1 MKPIDRLLSMM
12 AVMALGMTPLVSLSQ
27 VDTLPINDREILGK
41 DNISLDASESE
52 KLIIAASRSTKSVD
66 ELPVTLYII
75 SHDDIIQ
82 NGWVTLCD
90 VLKTVPGI
98 RVSQPHSGEFGE
110 AFIQRGMMGNTYTK
124 ILINNVDIKPAVL
137 TGMVLGANIP
147 VRQAERIEIIYG
159 PASASYGN
167 DACGGVINIVT
178 KDDIEKPFAM
188 ADIMAGT
195 GQYHYVNFMAGGKFG
210 RGKHVA
216 QFSIYGSNLRYKDM
230 NITDYDKDDIFNRW
244 NFYEQRGDRFVY
256 KDADGEHNI
265 SPKEITEDVLNNPQK
280 LFQLQQY
287 KEIVGYNAKWVGDL
301 SYPEFC
307 KIGQEAAQAGI
318 EVKYR
323 GLRITYNYLFRKDF
337 SNLGH
342 TPMLFGYSDP
352 DNMMGE
358 RIIRAAAIGD
368 WKFGRLTTNTVLK
381 YVFYR
386 MDQNSQ
392 RDVCYSN
399 LRQYMYGA
407 GDDIGFE
414 ENLTFEANDHLAL
427 SAGMSYQYSGLLPTT
442 NESPNKFDF
451 SSYKSFAT
459 KVDYTDPL
467 FGDFGI
473 YPHTYSTF
481 GTYGQAVWDWKRFS
495 FTGGI
500 RYDYNTKW
508 GASVNPRIAA
518 LVKITDRL
526 TFRVSRGYAF
536 KAPSAQQLNGV
547 TAVNSGITYNN
558 IMKMLGYPQV
568 DTVLIA
574 YQQMPVRTLEP
585 ENIASTE
592 FGLRYYFNNQ
602 NNEYVEIVA
611 YTNRIDDPIVRVW
624 ATLDTTKYHGIG
636 SSAVSDDY
644 PPTSRA
650 YRNETNSQIKL
661 VAYQLIAVKKDVI
674 KSIHL
679 DIEGGITITS
689 GHEDISDDNYKGATF
704 NRVDYIRQTPKF
716 MGQFSFDF
724 KFLKIMHLRVENIY
738 CSKWARKYYIG
749 NDNDMF
755 WATPYYNLDCMLGM
769 KFSKNLTGTLKVY
782 NVFDAQYGGIDA
794 KDMDVDLRYNPQLR
808 RNFRICLSYSF

>member
-1 MKPIDRLLSMM
+1 MM
-12 AVMALGMTPLVSLSQ
+12 AVAAFAIGVLPAASQ

-41 DNISLDASESE
+41 DDINYDVKEAE
-52 KLIIAASRSTKSVD
+52 KLVIAASRSTKSVD

-124 ILINNVDIKPAVL
+124 VLINGVDIKPAVL

-178 KDDIEKPFAM
+178 KEAADKPFGM

-195 GQYHYVNFMAGGKFG
+195 GEYHYVNFMAGGKFG

-216 QFSIYGSNLRYKDM
+216 QFSIYGSNLRYKNM
-230 NITDYDKDDIFNRW
+230 NITDYDDDDVYNRW
-244 NFYEQRGDRFVY
+244 NFYEQRGDMFTY
-256 KDADGEHNI
+256 KDAEGVHTI
-265 SPKEITEDVLNNPQK
+265 SPKDVTQEMLSSPKILPQ
-280 LFQLQQY
+280 FSQF
-287 KEIVGYNAKWVGDL
+287 KEIMGYSAGWDGDL
-301 SYPEFC
+301 SYPKFC

-323 GLRITYNYLFRKDF
+323 GLRVTYNYLFRKDF
-337 SNLGH
+337 TNLGH

-352 DNMMGE
+352 GNMEGE
-358 RIIRAAAIGD
+358 RIIRAAIIGD
-368 WKFGRLTTNTVLK
+368 WKLGRLTTNTVVK
-381 YVFYR
+381 YVYYR

-392 RDVCYSN
+392 RQVCYSN

-407 GDDIGFE
+407 GDDLGFE
-414 ENLTFEANDHLAL
+414 ENLTFEANDHLTV
-427 SAGMSYQYSGLLPTT
+427 SAGLSYQYSGLLPTT
-442 NESPNKFDF
+442 NESPYKFDF
-451 SSYKSFAT
+451 HSYKSFAT
-459 KVDYTDPL
+459 SVDYTDPL

-473 YPHTYSTF
+473 YPHTYSTV
-481 GTYGQAVWDWKRFS
+481 GTYGQVVWDWKRLS
-495 FTGGI
+495 VTGGV

-518 LVKITDRL
+518 LLKLTDRL

-558 IMKMLGYPQV
+558 IMKFLGYPTK
-568 DTVLIA
+568 DTAYIA

-592 FGLRYYFNNQ
+592 FGLRYYFNDKY
-602 NNEYVEIVA
+602 NEYVELVA
-611 YTNRIDDPIVRVW
+611 YTNRIKNPIVRVW
-624 ATLDTTKYHGIG
+624 ATLDTSVYHGIG
-636 SSAVSDDY
+636 SSAVPDDY

-661 VAYQLIAVKKDVI
+661 RGYQLIAVKKDVI

-679 DIEGGITITS
+679 DIEGGITVTM
-689 GHEDISDDNYKGATF
+689 GHEDISDDNYKGSTF
-704 NRVDYIRQTPKF
+704 SRVDYIRQTPKF

-724 KFLKIMHLRVENIY
+724 NFLKIMHLRVENIY
-738 CSKWARKYYIG
+738 CSKWARKYYVG
-749 NDNDMF
+749 NDNDLF
-755 WATPYYNLDCMLGM
+755 WAPAYYNLDCLLGM
-769 KFSKNLTGTLKVY
+769 KFSKNLTGTIKVY
-782 NVFDAQYGGIDA
+782 NVLDQQYGGIDA

-808 RNFRICLSYSF
+808 RNVRICLSYSF